1 VGANVINP
9 LLAHNVCSAV
19 CIEVKW
25 QSHSVIVDNRL
36 RPRCAFFVIVDD
48 DKVKLASTLEMDVL
62 RHGTNVDMVIARRHK
77 GNCVNT

>member
-1 VGANVINP
+1 MSSIHCLRTMFAVQFVLNLNGRVTASSWITDFAPGAHFV
-9 LLAHNVCSAV
+9 
-19 CIEVKW
+19 
-25 QSHSVIVDNRL
+25 
-36 RPRCAFFVIVDD
+36 VIVDD